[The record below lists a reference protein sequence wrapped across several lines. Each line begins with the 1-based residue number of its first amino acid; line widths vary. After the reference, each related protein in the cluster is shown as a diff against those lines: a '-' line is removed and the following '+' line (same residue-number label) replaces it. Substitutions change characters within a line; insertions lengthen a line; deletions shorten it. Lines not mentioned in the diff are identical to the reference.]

1 MNLQPADY
9 KSAALPIELYQHIK
23 VAPAG
28 VEPTMGESKSPALP
42 LGDGAL
48 NLAKYGTRL
57 QRPTASVA
65 TTEELGIIGGTE
77 RNAVHLW

>member
-1 MNLQPADY
+1 
-9 KSAALPIELYQHIK
+9 
-23 VAPAG
+23 
-28 VEPTMGESKSPALP
+28 MGESKSPALP

-65 TTEELGIIGGTE
+65 TTEELGIIGETE
-77 RNAVHLW
+77 RNAVHGMQYISGKMRSESNKFDET